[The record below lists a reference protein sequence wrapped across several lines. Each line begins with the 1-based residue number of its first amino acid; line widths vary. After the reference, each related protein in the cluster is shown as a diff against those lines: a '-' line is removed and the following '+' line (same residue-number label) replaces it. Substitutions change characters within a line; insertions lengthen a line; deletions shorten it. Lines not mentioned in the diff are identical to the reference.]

1 MEHARRARRLFSSDV
16 PHRLDQPAP
25 PYEPYYVPHGPHGV
39 RRVVLAGREARADPG
54 GARPHVLG
62 GRVVCRKAVDLV
74 PFMCAPRTCM
84 HGRCDV
90 CWKGR
95 CLVPFLLENL
105 VF

>member
-1 MEHARRARRLFSSDV
+1 M
-16 PHRLDQPAP
+16 
-25 PYEPYYVPHGPHGV
+25 
-39 RRVVLAGREARADPG
+39 
-54 GARPHVLG
+54 LG

-95 CLVPFLLENL
+95 CLVPFLIQNLGFLEL
-105 VF
+105 CPQFR